1 MLLAVKEVVVGV
13 VVIFF
18 KSNTKSNIEVT
29 KLQTFNR
36 EISKVLGFLTLC
48 KLYIRIKISEITIK
62 K

>member
-48 KLYIRIKISEITIK
+48 KLYIRIKISEVTIK